1 MTRRHFARTTSI
13 AACFFLSGAESAGC
27 SSTHMDVRS
36 AAADAQ
42 FLVDAL
48 KCTGSG
54 EFNVTWHGSVPLKQ
68 TLNVTEGISLTVTGT
83 DSSRFSKDGYGDTAT
98 IDGGS
103 ITSQTGI
110 FHVSGASTLTLDNLV
125 LQGGKSTTV
134 GGGGGVEAHGHD
146 HGHPTVN
153 AIDSS
158 FIRNNGS
165 IAGGWTS

>member
-1 MTRRHFARTTSI
+1 MRSPVGFKTAQQAFYQGTDRLREGGTMTRRHFARTTSI

-68 TLNVTEGISLTVTGT
+68 TLNVTEGISVTVTGT
-83 DSSRFSKDGYGDTAT
+83 DSSRFSLDGNKWRYRDHRWRFYNFSDWHIPRIRGFYANPRQPSAPRREVD
-98 IDGGS
+98 DS
-103 ITSQTGI
+103 
-110 FHVSGASTLTLDNLV
+110 
-125 LQGGKSTTV
+125 
-134 GGGGGVEAHGHD
+134 GGGWGC
-146 HGHPTVN
+146 
-153 AIDSS
+153 
-158 FIRNNGS
+158 
-165 IAGGWTS
+165 